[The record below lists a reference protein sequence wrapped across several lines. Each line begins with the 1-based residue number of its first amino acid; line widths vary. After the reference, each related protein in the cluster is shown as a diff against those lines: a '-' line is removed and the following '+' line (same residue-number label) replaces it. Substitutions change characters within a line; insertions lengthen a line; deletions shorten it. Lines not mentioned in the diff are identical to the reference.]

1 MSNVQ
6 LNISGENWFKD
17 PDLLAVMSALNKDG
31 DNARVVGGAVRDT
44 LLNIFWKRKRK
55 IGDVDLASKL
65 VPEENMSRLKHAGIN
80 VIPTGI
86 KHGTV
91 TAILNNKPFE
101 ITTLRRDVTTDGRH
115 AEVEFTEDWVEDA
128 KRRDFTINALYLD
141 QHGDVYDPL
150 DGFDDIKRAKVCFI
164 GDAKKRIEEDALRI
178 LRFFR
183 FSSDIEVGGVDEQ
196 GMLACVELKNMIR
209 GLSGERIRE
218 EFKKILA
225 SKRARQVIPV
235 LATIGILREILPDY
249 DEYGEFLKYV
259 KRENKL
265 SRKNLMGRLSCL
277 LPLDEKIIIKTSSH
291 LKLSNKDRDVLLAYA
306 REYHSHDL
314 TAITLRRVI
323 YRYGKEV
330 VIHHL
335 IKQDKLD
342 PKTLNYIKEY
352 HVPELPVTGKDLL
365 KEGWKTGREMGA
377 ELKRREQAWIE
388 ADFNFSETEALH

>member
-1 MSNVQ
+1 M
-6 LNISGENWFKD
+6 
-17 PDLLAVMSALNKDG
+17 
-31 DNARVVGGAVRDT
+31 
-44 LLNIFWKRKRK
+44 
-55 IGDVDLASKL
+55 
-65 VPEENMSRLKHAGIN
+65 
-80 VIPTGI
+80 
-86 KHGTV
+86 
-91 TAILNNKPFE
+91 IL
-101 ITTLRRDVTTDGRH
+101 H
-115 AEVEFTEDWVEDA
+115 
-128 KRRDFTINALYLD
+128 
-141 QHGDVYDPL
+141 
-150 DGFDDIKRAKVCFI
+150 
-164 GDAKKRIEEDALRI
+164 
-178 LRFFR
+178 
-183 FSSDIEVGGVDEQ
+183 
-196 GMLACVELKNMIR
+196 
-209 GLSGERIRE
+209 
-218 EFKKILA
+218 
-225 SKRARQVIPV
+225 
-235 LATIGILREILPDY
+235 
-249 DEYGEFLKYV
+249 EFLKYV

-277 LPLDEKIIIKTSSH
+277 LPLDEKIIIKTSRH

-342 PKTLNYIKEY
+342 PKTLNYIKDY